1 MGANQ
6 YFKEAE
12 DQKKYEEAFDLK
24 TKQLDISAGNLA
36 LQKENLD
43 LKKQAQ
49 EMDLLIKLY
58 GTGGLGVGGSG
69 SSSNKSKAGSGKGNK
84 FFANKMK
91 VEYKYITDS
100 VLKTIMANTNLEP
113 GSMEA
118 LYNYTVKQH
127 EKYKDRLE
135 DGTIPEEYIGN
146 LFNNIYTSENKPLEN
161 FMALNEKFMKG
172 MSEAT
177 QKKFAS
183 LRDYT
188 VTSLNIPNVLDPDPV
203 AELKDYETINKF
215 VYPTVK
221 ALYNTE
227 LNNINK
233 KLNQLNTKDSLSDN
247 EKKLKSWLTIRG
259 GLLKNIEG
267 FSEKNPQMLYET
279 YGTVEAYRNIVTSNI
294 KGMDFPK
301 ESPLAMFN
309 QQGVPVQVMSLEF
322 AEYLRDIGVLRVG
335 QRIEF
340 ITPQTINGQ
349 IYEEGNVPPPREE

>member
-49 EMDLLIKLY
+49 EMDLIIKLY
-58 GTGGLGVGGSG
+58 GTGGLGIGGSG
-69 SSSNKSKAGSGKGNK
+69 SSNKSKAGSGKGNK
-84 FFANKMK
+84 HFAKRMK
-91 VEYKYITDS
+91 TEYPYIADG

-118 LYNYTVKQH
+118 LFNYTVKQH
-127 EKYKDRLE
+127 EKYKDRLTE
-135 DGTIPEEYIGN
+135 DGTIPEEYLGD
-146 LFNNIYTSENKPLEN
+146 LFNIYESVEKPWEN

-221 ALYNTE
+221 TLYNTE

-233 KLNQLNTKDSLSDN
+233 NLNQLNKKDFLSDK
-247 EKKLKSWLTIRG
+247 EKILRSWLTERG
-259 GLLKNIEG
+259 GLLQAIDG

-279 YGTVEAYRNIVTSNI
+279 FGTVEAYKNISTSNI
-294 KGMDFPK
+294 KGKAFPK
-301 ESPLAMFN
+301 ESPLAIFN
-309 QQGVPVQVMSLEF
+309 QQGVPVKVMSLDF

-349 IYEEGNVPPPREE
+349 IYEGGNVPPPREE